1 MIYKLFKNKK
11 MKKELLIPVVWF
23 SLISVI
29 AILLTSCATGH
40 TNCDAYGQNNTH
52 QKDVLKNDK
61 S

>member
-1 MIYKLFKNKK
+1 